1 MSAGRAGR
9 RVVSLVIALSPV
21 ALAMRSDGARAADP
35 LDPTPPGTT
44 VHADT
49 PALALATLDRRL
61 ADLDTEEAGDK
72 HEIETLGARIA
83 EVHARVIE
91 RGKAFY
97 RATRAGM
104 LPLGGGFDA
113 FVAHAMKI
121 EHMRHDVAADLHA
134 ETDLR
139 GRAAELART
148 LERLERD
155 RAALGAQRS
164 ALDQERT
171 ALEDESRRQQAFDR
185 AFSTSTGATDYVA
198 VYGGGATDEY
208 EVPAGFAASR
218 GRLLFPVAGRAETR
232 PAHREGTDGPGL
244 EVRAPFGTPV
254 RGVFAGRVAFADRY
268 GPYGK
273 IVIVDHG
280 AHYYS
285 VSGNL
290 GEIDVHVGDSIA
302 PGQRLG
308 TVGDDGQG
316 AMLYFEIRHGTETVA
331 PGPWLG
337 LP

>member
-1 MSAGRAGR
+1 MRSK
-9 RVVSLVIALSPV
+9 ALSILVAVSV
-21 ALAMRSDGARAADP
+21 ALAIRGDGARAADP
-35 LDPTPPGTT
+35 MGSPGLGSPAGTT
-44 VHADT
+44 RTGT
-49 PALALATLDRRL
+49 PALALASLDRRI
-61 ADLDTEEAGDK
+61 ADIDSQEAADK
-72 HEIETLGARIA
+72 HEIEALGGRIA
-83 EVHARVIE
+83 DVHARVIS

-104 LPLGGGFDA
+104 LPVGGGFEA
-113 FVAHAMKI
+113 FVQHAMKV
-121 EHMRHDVAADLHA
+121 ERMRHGIAADLDT
-134 ETDLR
+134 EKQLR
-139 GRAAELART
+139 GHAADLARG
-148 LERLERD
+148 LERLARD
-155 RAALGAQRS
+155 RIALGSQR
-164 ALDQERT
+164 ATLDQERL
-171 ALEDESRRQQAFDR
+171 AIEEDSRRQQAFDR

-208 EVPAGFAASR
+208 EAPAGFAASR

-232 PAHREGTDGPGL
+232 PAHREGTGGPGL
-244 EVRAPFGTPV
+244 EIKAPFGSPV
-254 RGVFAGRVAFADRY
+254 RAVYAGRIAFADRY

-290 GEIDVHVGDSIA
+290 GEVDVRVGDQVT
-302 PGQRLG
+302 PGERLG

-316 AMLYFEIRHGTETVA
+316 ALLYFEIRHGTETIA